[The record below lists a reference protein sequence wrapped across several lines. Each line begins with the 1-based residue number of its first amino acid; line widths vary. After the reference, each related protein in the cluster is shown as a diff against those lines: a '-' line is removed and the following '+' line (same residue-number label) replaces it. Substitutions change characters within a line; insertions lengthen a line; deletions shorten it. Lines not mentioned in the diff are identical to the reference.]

1 MGGKA
6 SSGHAEYDLTM
17 AMNGALGGLVGITAN
32 CNCVAPWAAVL
43 IGIISGVVYVF
54 SSKLLVKLRIDDAV
68 DAVPVHFFCGIW
80 GYIATGLF
88 CEPSRSDG
96 VKGLF
101 YGGGALLGVEIAG
114 ILFIIAWTGVLM
126 GIFFTILN
134 GLDIFHHKG
143 AAYDLSTADQ
153 ADLDNLAEKRSN
165 HG

>member
-1 MGGKA
+1 MGSALFIDTLMGKA
-6 SSGHAEYDLTM
+6 SSGHEEYDLTM

-80 GYIATGLF
+80 GCIATGLF

-101 YGGGALLGVEIAG
+101 YGGGTLLGVEI
-114 ILFIIAWTGVLM
+114 WYT
-126 GIFFTILN
+126 
-134 GLDIFHHKG
+134 FHHW
-143 AAYDLSTADQ
+143 
-153 ADLDNLAEKRSN
+153 LDWCTHGNLF
-165 HG
+165 H